1 MKHLQ
6 PQLRTAR
13 RRRGA
18 TLVEVVTAAVFSVMV
33 LTGAFAALLSG
44 SGAWIRGGGSM
55 DAESSAQRAIRRISS
70 ELRQAMAVTVDAGG
84 MGVTYRMPVV
94 DGDGNYTVPPV
105 WDGVNRRIERVGS
118 NLDLVIGSNRRRL
131 ASGVILTDPIS
142 TNGASS
148 YQIFTAGAG
157 TITRQVTVQL
167 AIQKNAVKSY
177 QVSSRGR
184 ETIFLRNIPDLI
196 R

>member
-1 MKHLQ
+1 MKNAN
-6 PQLRTAR
+6 LRRDLAR

-44 SGAWIRGGGSM
+44 SGAWIRGGSSM

-70 ELRQAMAVTVDAGG
+70 ELRQAMAVTVDPGG

-94 DGDGNYTVPPV
+94 DADGNYTVPPV
-105 WDGVNRRIERVGS
+105 WDGVTRRIERSGS
-118 NLDLVIGSNRRRL
+118 NLDLVIDGNRRRL
-131 ASGVILTDPIS
+131 ASGVILTDPVS

-148 YQIFTAGAG
+148 YQIFTPGAG

-167 AIQKNAVKSY
+167 AIQKNSLKSY

>member
-1 MKHLQ
+1 MRHMRARSNQ
-6 PQLRTAR
+6 AR

-18 TLVEVVTAAVFSVMV
+18 TLVEVMTAAVFSVLV
-33 LTGAFAALLSG
+33 LTGAFATLLSG

-55 DAESSAQRAIRRISS
+55 DAESTAQRAIRRISS
-70 ELRQAMAVTVDAGG
+70 ELRQAMAVAVDPGG

-94 DGDGNYTVPPV
+94 DGDGNYTVPPI
-105 WDGVNRRIERVGS
+105 WDGVTRRIERVGA
-118 NLDLVIGSNRRRL
+118 NLDIVAGGDRRRL
-131 ASGVILTDPIS
+131 ASGVILTDPAS
-142 TNGASS
+142 ANGAAP

-157 TITRQVTVQL
+157 SITRQVTVQL
-167 AIQKNAVKSY
+167 AIQKNSLKSK

-184 ETIFLRNIPDLI
+184 EIIFLRNIPDLI